1 MKHIIEIKD
10 TYVIAEIG
18 CNHNGDTDLG
28 LKMIDSAKECGA
40 DAVKFQF
47 FTKDNLVTDD
57 HLKELEDGQVR
68 YENVNNWQTKELGLN
83 NIFEQVEAFTNTEE
97 QLRIFHAH
105 AKKIGI
111 DFGCTPV
118 DSVGANLLN
127 DLKVDFLKL
136 ASMDVSNLPFL
147 NDCIDTGLPIIIS
160 TGMADLLEIDRLYQ
174 AFLKRDYDNF
184 ALLHCISIYP
194 PRDEMINLNFIST
207 LKNLYDCEIGYSDH
221 SLGSEIAIASIAK
234 GVRIIEKHFTLD
246 KNMPGW
252 DHKISAD
259 PKELKF
265 LTDACEKVSR
275 ALGDSYKKL
284 SSEELD
290 KRWKFRRSLTLNCD
304 VKKGDKLVPEM
315 LVYKRPGTGL
325 MPSEEVFVLGR
336 SFKGS
341 YHADTTLTLEHFE

>member
-1 MKHIIEIKD
+1 MKHIKEIKD

-47 FTKDNLVTDD
+47 FTKDNLVTDE
-57 HLKELEDGQVR
+57 HLSELDSGKI
-68 YENVNNWQTKELGLN
+68 YLENVDKWNSKELGLN
-83 NIFEQVEAFTNTEE
+83 NIFDQVEAFTTTEK
-97 QLRIFHAH
+97 QLVNFRSH
-105 AKKIGI
+105 AKEIGI

-118 DSVGANLLN
+118 DSVGANLLK
-127 DLKVDFLKL
+127 DLEVDFLKL
-136 ASMDVSNLPFL
+136 SSMDANNVGFL
-147 NDCIDTGLPIIIS
+147 RKCIDTKLPLILS
-160 TGMADLLEIDRLYQ
+160 TGMADLPEIDRLYQ
-174 AFLKRDYDNF
+174 EFLKRDYDNF

-194 PRDEMINLNFIST
+194 PRDEMINLNFITT

-252 DHKISAD
+252 DHKVSAD
-259 PKELKF
+259 EEELKF
-265 LTDACEKVSR
+265 LTSGCKKVFR
-275 ALGDSYKKL
+275 ALGDSYKRL
-284 SSEELD
+284 SSEEIE
-290 KRWKFRRSLTLNCD
+290 KRLKFRRSLTLKCD

-325 MPSEEVFVLGR
+325 MPSEEIYVLGR
-336 SFKGS
+336 EFKDS
-341 YHADTTLTLEHFE
+341 YAADTTLCLTHFK